1 MKEDYVVTVRV
12 RVCVADADK
21 ATAFG
26 YGSCELLDGVRRL
39 GSLNRAAKEM
49 GMAYS
54 KAWKSIRATEEQ
66 LGFALIE
73 RKGANGSTLTER
85 GERFLDMY
93 FEMTRSAQRAAEDA
107 MRGFAVK

>member
-1 MKEDYVVTVRV
+1 MRDKYDVIVRI
-12 RVCVADADK
+12 RLAAK
-21 ATAFG
+21 GAEKSTAFG
-26 YGSCELLDGVRRL
+26 SGSAELLSGVERL

-85 GERFLDMY
+85 GAAFLALY
-93 FEMTRSAQRAAEDA
+93 FEMTRRAQEAAEEA
-107 MRGFAVK
+107 LRNFKVK